1 MQLFSRECS
10 KTIAGPHDKRAL
22 FYARFLQVTEERIAD
37 IFWDTMYM
45 PGWMQLTG
53 GVVRW
58 KRQSVHADGAVLRDV
73 GERLTTTD
81 DRDAT
86 VRLVV
91 S

>member
-1 MQLFSRECS
+1 
-10 KTIAGPHDKRAL
+10 
-22 FYARFLQVTEERIAD
+22 
-37 IFWDTMYM
+37 
-45 PGWMQLTG
+45 MQLTG